1 MKDLLSIHGTVI
13 SGLDKDCR
21 KGYSPTSETRL
32 IELFHVT
39 SGRKYKFATVTSEW
53 GIILKVIDDTST
65 QKKTEDSFHNNQLQ
79 CVPTE
84 QSVR

>member
-1 MKDLLSIHGTVI
+1 MKDLFSIHGTVI
-13 SGLDKDCR
+13 SGLDKDRR

-32 IELFHVT
+32 IELIHVT
-39 SGRKYKFATVTSEW
+39 SGRKYMFATVTSEW

-65 QKKTEDSFHNNQLQ
+65 QKKTEDSFNNNQLQ